1 MLESKDDHSIKE
13 DNGTINCYNCGS
25 KIANVNLK
33 NCINCNTVLN
43 PNDLKWR
50 NSFIYF
56 ISLLCLIPI
65 LIAIISNLLSQS

>member
-1 MLESKDDHSIKE
+1 MLESKDDYSIRE
-13 DNGTINCYNCGS
+13 NNGNISCYYCGS
-25 KIANVNLK
+25 KIANANLK
-33 NCINCNTVLN
+33 YCYNCNIILN

-65 LIAIISNLLSQS
+65 LLAILSSWLS

>member
-1 MLESKDDHSIKE
+1 MIESKDDYSIRE
-13 DNGTINCYNCGS
+13 DKGNISCYYCGS
-25 KIANVNLK
+25 KIADAKLK
-33 NCINCNTVLN
+33 HCYSCNTIIN

-65 LIAIISNLLSQS
+65 LIAIISSWISQL

>member
-1 MLESKDDHSIKE
+1 MVEFKDDYSIRE
-13 DNGTINCYNCGS
+13 NNGNISCYNCGS

-33 NCINCNTVLN
+33 YCYNCNTILN

-65 LIAIISNLLSQS
+65 LIAIISSWLS